1 MKNMTAGGA
10 NSRSRHSE
18 VAAHSRTNNA
28 LNTFMNYFWNYQD
41 FPESFTED
49 LEPHIQ
55 VAENKDAVSI
65 TAELPGIEENDLD
78 LQISAD
84 GYLSISGEKKNTNS
98 ASSKDSYFSEI
109 SYGMFKRTIPLPW
122 DLAYDNAAA
131 TYKNGVLNVLIPKTS
146 VEKQKFKKIAINTTN
161 NN

>member
-18 VAAHSRTNNA
+18 VAAHSRTNND
-28 LNTFMNYFWNYQD
+28 LNNFINYFWNYQD

-78 LQISAD
+78 L
-84 GYLSISGEKKNTNS
+84 
-98 ASSKDSYFSEI
+98 
-109 SYGMFKRTIPLPW
+109 
-122 DLAYDNAAA
+122 
-131 TYKNGVLNVLIPKTS
+131 
-146 VEKQKFKKIAINTTN
+146 
-161 NN
+161 